1 MEKEHF
7 LSGYCRQI
15 DGART
20 VCAVTQDGTLTEAD
34 CCYPDCPFAGNC
46 VIAEG
51 IDKVLQ
57 QNK

>member
-1 MEKEHF
+1 MEQEHF

-20 VCAVTQDGTLTEAD
+20 VCVETQNGQLAEVD
-34 CCYPDCPFAGNC
+34 CCYPDCSFAGSC
-46 VIAEG
+46 VIAES
-51 IDKVLQ
+51 IDKILQ